1 MNSIQVQSCFND
13 CFGEKYRVEMR
24 GGEEEP
30 VYIPPIEDGLG
41 KLIYRSDY
49 ASSALHEAAHWCIAG
64 VARRALVD
72 FGYEYSSPPRTSE
85 QQDQFFRFE
94 CRVQA
99 LEWIFSDCAQVTF
112 HPSADN
118 LEADTGQFLGQLE
131 LAKVRELHR
140 LENQFHSRAS
150 VFSRSL
156 MKSVRCFSQNVNES
170 RRING

>member
-1 MNSIQVQSCFND
+1 MNSAQVQDCFND
-13 CFGEKYRVEMR
+13 CFGEKYLVEML
-24 GGEEEP
+24 GGAAEP
-30 VYIPPIEDGLG
+30 IYIPPKAYEIG

-64 VARRALVD
+64 PARRALVD
-72 FGYEYSSPPRTSE
+72 FGYEYSSPPRTSQ
-85 QQDQFFRFE
+85 QQDQFFRLE

-99 LEWIFSDCAQVTF
+99 LEWIFSDCAQVRF

-118 LEADTGQFLGQLE
+118 IGADTGQFLGQLE
-131 LAKVRELHR
+131 LVKIRELHR
-140 LENQFHSRAS
+140 LENRFHSRAS

-156 MKSVRCFSQNVNES
+156 MKSVRCFSQNVSES

>member
-1 MNSIQVQSCFND
+1 
-13 CFGEKYRVEMR
+13 MR
-24 GGEEEP
+24 GGAEEP
-30 VYIPPIEDGLG
+30 LYIPPSSDRTG

-49 ASSALHEAAHWCIAG
+49 VSSALHETAHWCIAG
-64 VARRALVD
+64 PERRARVD
-72 FGYEYSSPPRTSE
+72 FGYEYSPPPRNSE
-85 QQDQFFRFE
+85 EQDQFFRFE

-140 LENQFHSRAS
+140 LENQFYSRAS
-150 VFSRSL
+150 VLSRSL
-156 MKSVRCFSQNVNES
+156 
-170 RRING
+170 INLRQGII